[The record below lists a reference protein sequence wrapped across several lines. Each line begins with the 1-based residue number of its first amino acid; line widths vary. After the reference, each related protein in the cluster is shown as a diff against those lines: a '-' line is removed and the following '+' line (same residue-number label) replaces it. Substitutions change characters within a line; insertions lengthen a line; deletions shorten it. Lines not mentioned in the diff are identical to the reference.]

1 MYLLGGY
8 LRCVWDFC
16 IVGASVFTVGSNGF
30 SVRTRQT
37 EVLLRERGQTIRVCP
52 AGSDNFSKTFRRMK
66 QVRYADGN
74 ILALLDGRTIDSQQV
89 PHRHHDQYL
98 MRSLQMHSSLVHRL
112 ELENV
117 MEGHQG
123 CVNALAWNAKGSL
136 LLSGSDDTKVNIW
149 DYGSRKLV
157 HDIHTGHSANI
168 FCTKFMPETGDDVVV
183 SGAGDAEVRVHR
195 ISRLAGRRG
204 ERTSSSEQVAIFR
217 CHTKRVKKLAVEDG
231 NPHVVWSA
239 SEDGTLR
246 QHDLRES
253 IRCPATGGPPHD
265 CRNVLLDLRSGAK
278 KSLQDSPRHCLDL
291 KTCALSPTR
300 PHHLLIGGSDA
311 FARLYD
317 RRMLPPLSSVQQPT
331 KPPPCVCYFCPAHLS
346 DVNRSGLHL
355 THVTFSPN
363 GEEVLLSYSG
373 EHVYLMDAFRGQGD
387 GVVYRACDVPKRTVL
402 ASIINGTKVQTQLSR
417 GPGIYRFRRD
427 SSWVTECRELYEDA
441 DKALLQSSNC
451 LYAIEATSEIID
463 AGGAS
468 VGDQLRHDCL
478 CLRAA
483 AFLKRNW
490 KNDLHMAVR
499 DCNEARAIYPMS
511 SQAHHRMAEVLSAL
525 SRHKEALDFAVR
537 AHQLEPSDIKLSD
550 HVAQLRA
557 LLKSDKDSK
566 NNRNNDGDVKL
577 ERKSSIRRTISSLLF
592 RSELDQ
598 SEEFQ
603 DTWQGD
609 GGDLFNDEMEM
620 EMEIEMSV
628 GEEDDR
634 YGEHGFPH
642 GSSLNLRLRPKLEG
656 RERFSRG
663 TSSDFTTS
671 TSGANSENLVEGEIA
686 VDMRQRYVGHC
697 NTGTDIKQAS
707 FLGEKGDFVASGSD
721 DGRWF
726 IWMKKTGRLVK
737 MLIGDEAV
745 VNCVQCHPFD
755 CAVATSGIDNTIKM
769 WTPTRRVP
777 DASMLDE
784 ESQMPGSTDLLRV
797 MDINQRHMRRQGLPA
812 EFLHRFRS
820 AEGAAHPF
828 ECTQS

>member
-1 MYLLGGY
+1 
-8 LRCVWDFC
+8 
-16 IVGASVFTVGSNGF
+16 
-30 SVRTRQT
+30 
-37 EVLLRERGQTIRVCP
+37 
-52 AGSDNFSKTFRRMK
+52 MK
-66 QVRYADGN
+66 QVRCADGN
-74 ILALLDGRTIDSQQV
+74 LLGLLDGRTIDSQQV

-123 CVNALAWNAKGSL
+123 CVNALAWNNKGSL

-157 HDIHTGHSANI
+157 HDIHTGHSGNI

-195 ISRLAGRRG
+195 VSRLGGRKG
-204 ERTSSSEQVAIFR
+204 ERTSSSEQIAIFR
-217 CHTKRVKKLAVEDG
+217 CHSKRVKKLAVEDG
-231 NPHVVWSA
+231 NPHVIWSA

-253 IRCPATGGPPHD
+253 IRCPAIGGAPHD
-265 CRNVLLDLRSGAK
+265 CRNVLLDLRNGAK
-278 KSLQDSPRHCLDL
+278 KSLQDPPRQCLDL
-291 KTCALSPTR
+291 KTCAVSPTR

-317 RRMLPPLSSVQQPT
+317 RRMLPPLTSVQQPT

-346 DVNRSGLHL
+346 DFSRSGLHL

-373 EHVYLMDAFRGQGD
+373 EHVYLMDAFKGQGE
-387 GVVYRACDVPKRTVL
+387 GVVYRASDVSKRTVV
-402 ASIINGTKVQTQLSR
+402 APIHNGTKFQTQLPG
-417 GPGIYRFRRD
+417 GPGSHGFPRD
-427 SSWVTECRELYEDA
+427 STWVKECRELYEDA
-441 DKALLQSSNC
+441 EKALLQSSNCLFAKRALLQSSNC
-451 LYAIEATSEIID
+451 LYAVEATSEILD

-499 DCNEARAIYPMS
+499 DCNEARAIYPTS
-511 SQAHHRMAEVLSAL
+511 WQAHHRMAEVLSAL

-537 AHQLEPSDIKLSD
+537 AHQLEPSNVKLSE

-557 LLKSDKDSK
+557 LLKSNEDSK
-566 NNRNNDGDVKL
+566 TNRVNDGDVKL
-577 ERKSSIRRTISSLLF
+577 ERKSSIRRTISNLLF
-592 RSELDQ
+592 RSEPDQ

-609 GGDLFNDEMEM
+609 GGDLFSDDMEM

-634 YGEHGFPH
+634 YGEQRFPL

-656 RERFSRG
+656 RERFNRG
-663 TSSDFTTS
+663 TSSDFTAS
-671 TSGANSENLVEGEIA
+671 TSWGSSEGLVEGEIA

-737 MLIGDEAV
+737 MLVGDENV

-769 WTPTRRVP
+769 WTPTRRAP
-777 DASMLDE
+777 DASILDE
-784 ESQMPGSTDLLRV
+784 ESRVPESTDLLRI
-797 MDINQRHMRRQGLPA
+797 MDINQRHMRRQGLPM

-820 AEGAAHPF
+820 GEGAAHPF